1 MKKLVAL
8 IIVVAVLSSVHPGLA
23 QQQTP
28 LAPCPPM
35 SPEEMR
41 QWAKEQD
48 EKQQEL
54 ISLEKEMA
62 RAQQWNTGTIFR
74 RVYGDDFQ
82 GILPTGQV
90 MDKAGWIG
98 GMEKSGIKYSS
109 FVASDIRVR
118 MFQDTAVVTCLWSAR
133 GTQGERAFSRQSRVT
148 HVYVY
153 GQQGWKMVSSQETL
167 LPG

>member
-1 MKKLVAL
+1 MKKLAAL
-8 IIVVAVLSSVHPGLA
+8 LIVITVLSPVRFGMA
-23 QQQTP
+23 QQTP
-28 LAPCPPM
+28 LAPCPQM
-35 SPEEMR
+35 SPDEMR

-62 RAQQWNTGTIFR
+62 RAMQWNTGTIFR
-74 RVYGDDFQ
+74 RIYGEDFQ
-82 GILPTGQV
+82 GILPTGQI
-90 MDKAGWIG
+90 MDKVGWIG
-98 GMEKSGIKYSS
+98 FMEKSGVKYSS

-118 MFQDTAVVTCLWSAR
+118 MFQDTAVVSCLWSAR
-133 GTQGERAFSRQSRVT
+133 GTVGDRAFSRQSRVT

-153 GQQGWKMVSSQETL
+153 GQQGWKTVSSQETL

>member
-1 MKKLVAL
+1 MKKFAAL
-8 IIVVAVLSSVHPGLA
+8 LMLITVLSPMRFGMA
-23 QQQTP
+23 QQAP

-35 SPEEMR
+35 TPEEMR

-62 RAQQWNTGTIFR
+62 RAMQWNTGTIFR

-82 GILPTGQV
+82 GILPAGQV

-98 GMEKSGIKYSS
+98 SMEKSGIKYSS
-109 FVASDIRVR
+109 FVASDIKVR
-118 MFQDTAVVTCLWSAR
+118 MFQDIAVVTCLWSSR
-133 GTQGERAFSRQSRVT
+133 GTQGERGFSRQSRVT

-153 GQQGWKMVSSQETL
+153 GQQGWKTVSSQETL

>member
-1 MKKLVAL
+1 MKRFVAL
-8 IIVVAVLSSVHPGLA
+8 LIAMAVMSPVHCGLA
-23 QQQTP
+23 QQGTP

-35 SPEEMR
+35 TPEEMR
-41 QWAKEQD
+41 QLAKEQ
-48 EKQQEL
+48 EERQQEL

-62 RAQQWNTGTIFR
+62 RALQWNTGTIFR
-74 RVYGDDFQ
+74 RVYGEDFQ
-82 GILPTGQV
+82 GILPAGQV

-98 GMEKSGIKYSS
+98 SMEKSGIKYSS
-109 FVASDIRVR
+109 FVVSDITVR

-133 GTQGERAFSRQSRVT
+133 GTLGERPFSRQSRVT

-153 GQQGWKMVSSQETL
+153 GQQGWKTVSSQETL